1 MRTRFVLVLSLFNIA
16 LLSACGSGSVASSNT
31 TPGTPSPGSGTGTAT
46 LTWPGPTTNADA
58 PPTPLT
64 DLAGYH
70 VYMSTTT
77 GSYGST
83 PTTTVTANSATGG
96 GTISTTLTNLAPGT
110 HYFIVRA
117 YDSSGNESAN
127 SPERSK
133 TIP

>member
-1 MRTRFVLVLSLFNIA
+1 MRSIFFLVLSLFNIA
-16 LLSACGSGSVASSNT
+16 LLSACGSGGVTSSNT
-31 TPGTPSPGSGTGTAT
+31 TPGSQAPGSGTGTAT

-58 PPTPLT
+58 PPTSLT

-70 VYMSTTT
+70 VYMSTTP
-77 GSYGST
+77 GSYSST
-83 PTTTVTANSATGG
+83 PIVTVIANSATGG
-96 GTISTTLTNLAPGT
+96 GTISTTVSNLAPGT

-133 TIP
+133 TIL

>member
-1 MRTRFVLVLSLFNIA
+1 LVLALSLFNIA
-16 LLSACGSGSVASSNT
+16 LLSACGSGSVTSSNT
-31 TPGTPSPGSGTGTAT
+31 TPGSPPPSGGGTGSAT
-46 LTWPGPTTNADA
+46 LTWPGPTTNADT

-70 VYMSTTT
+70 VYTSTTS

-83 PTTTVTANSATGG
+83 PAATVTANSAAGG
-96 GTISTTLTNLAPGT
+96 GTISTTLTNLASGT

-127 SPERSK
+127 SPEGTK